1 LALLTS
7 PSLSLFPVLPS
18 STVMT
23 LRAAI
28 LAVGVVLL
36 AGVNAQNAT
45 YNALVIS
52 SMYTPASSPAKC
64 SPDGTITVTQINQAY
79 TEYVTQWATTTYTDS
94 KPGKTITTCTGSMGG
109 YGSTTT
115 VTATTTTSLSCTEK
129 PTTVTSYQ
137 NCIPVSHHELGTQ
150 RIRLELL
157 LLYLPSLSDRFMI
170 ESYIWLS
177 QSKADRQEKSCASIL

>member
-1 LALLTS
+1 MR
-7 PSLSLFPVLPS
+7 LP
-18 STVMT
+18 
-23 LRAAI
+23 AAI
-28 LAVGVVLL
+28 LASGFVLL

-45 YNALVIS
+45 YNALTLS

-79 TEYVTQWATTTYTDS
+79 DTSYVTQWKTTTYTED

-115 VTATTTTSLSCTEK
+115 VTATTTTSLPCTGK

-137 NCIPVSHHELGTQ
+137 DCIPVSQTISSEHGESVSNFCCFTFRAFLTV
-150 RIRLELL
+150 
-157 LLYLPSLSDRFMI
+157 LS
-170 ESYIWLS
+170 
-177 QSKADRQEKSCASIL
+177 